1 MEAKQ
6 SREKDRPKALVLA
19 GQPDLFLPDAQPR
32 GQRSANR
39 VWDQLMIGARH
50 QAQEH
55 ARALPASHGWPPFV
69 LLCDVGHCI
78 DGELRLARVTRQ
90 GASSCRSSAWSCAS
104 PRRRR
109 NHAEGDAPVRGDRAT
124 HAVSLS

>member
-39 VWDQLMIGARH
+39 VWI
-50 QAQEH
+50 
-55 ARALPASHGWPPFV
+55 
-69 LLCDVGHCI
+69 
-78 DGELRLARVTRQ
+78 
-90 GASSCRSSAWSCAS
+90 SS
-104 PRRRR
+104 
-109 NHAEGDAPVRGDRAT
+109 
-124 HAVSLS
+124 